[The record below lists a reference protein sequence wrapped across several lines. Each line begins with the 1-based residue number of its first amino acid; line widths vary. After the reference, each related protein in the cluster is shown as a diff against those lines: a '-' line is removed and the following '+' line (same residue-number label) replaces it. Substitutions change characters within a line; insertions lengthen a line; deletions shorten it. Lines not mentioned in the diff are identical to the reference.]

1 MAVSEA
7 SRLHASE
14 AQALTSLGEVLW
26 YAEFYYADMKVRY

>member
-7 SRLHASE
+7 SRLHALE

-26 YAEFYYADMKVRY
+26 YAKSYTNMKARC